1 MTESSS
7 LTPGAARDQLV
18 ADLKAVVADAEELL
32 RATKDAAG
40 EKVSAARAR
49 AEATIGKAREKLSN
63 LEDATLD
70 RAKEAAKTADDYVH
84 EHPWNAVGIAAGV
97 GLVIGI
103 LIAKR

>member
-1 MTESSS
+1 MTESNS

-18 ADLKAVVADAEELL
+18 ADLKAVVTDAEELL

-49 AEATIGKAREKLSN
+49 AEATLGKAREKLSH

>member
-7 LTPGAARDQLV
+7 ITPSAARDQLV

-49 AEATIGKAREKLSN
+49 AEATIGKARAKLASV
-63 LEDATLD
+63 EDAALD
-70 RAKEAAKTADDYVH
+70 RAKDAAKTADDYVH
-84 EHPWNAVGIAAGV
+84 EHPWNAVGIAAACGV
-97 GLVIGI
+97 VIGV
-103 LIAKR
+103 LLARR

>member
-7 LTPGAARDQLV
+7 ITPSAARDQLV
-18 ADLKAVVADAEELL
+18 ADLKAVVSDAEELL

-49 AEATIGKAREKLSN
+49 AEATIGKARAKLAN
-63 LEDATLD
+63 LDDEVVA
-70 RAKEAAKTADDYVH
+70 RAKDAAKGADDYVH
-84 EHPWNAVGIAAGV
+84 EHPWNAVGLAAAA

>member
-1 MTESSS
+1 MTESNS

-32 RATKDAAG
+32 RVTKDAAG